1 VQHLLEYIELFNMS
15 RILRRPMFRK
25 GGPTQGMT
33 GIMSGIE
40 DRNNYQDAGRVG
52 ELTKQNL
59 DLLMQS
65 DEGNK
70 SFDPLTTFLL
80 QYGPALASAKPTGS
94 LIGTAVGAAAGPIQA
109 MLAEQAE
116 RRKYLRGLKSGATQL
131 AIEQVGKEDILAQE
145 IAGRKDIELIKAGAK
160 KEEMT
165 PEFVT
170 VFQENL
176 STYPGKTQV
185 AKRATDFQVNQ
196 YDLLAAKVGTA
207 KVGDVLTF
215 NINDPVEAKQNQ
227 KAIKELNGKF
237 VYDPFENNYK
247 KIIVQ
252 NGKIMEPQVFNSIEE
267 VTLEPV
273 PKVETDGA
281 PPPPKKIITPS
292 EFSTMEEYQDYIKR
306 EQEKLLQPVPIEGLG
321 QNISRSGRG

>member
-1 VQHLLEYIELFNMS
+1 
-15 RILRRPMFRK
+15 MFR
-25 GGPTQGMT
+25 GGPTNRMT

-40 DRNNYQDAGRVG
+40 DRQNYQDAGRVG

-80 QYGPALASAKPTGS
+80 QYGPALATARPTGS
-94 LIGTAVGAAAGPIQA
+94 LIGTAVGAAAKPIES
-109 MLAEQAE
+109 MIAEKRARDQYIRDIKA
-116 RRKYLRGLKSGATQL
+116 GATKL
-131 AIEQVGKEDILAQE
+131 AIEQAGKEDILAQE

-165 PEFVT
+165 PEFAT

-176 STYPGKTQV
+176 KNFPGKVQV
-185 AKRATDFQVNQ
+185 AKRATDFEVNK
-196 YDLLAAKVGTA
+196 YDLLASKVGTA
-207 KVGDVLTF
+207 KVGEVLTF
-215 NINDPVEAKQNQ
+215 NINDPVEAKRNQ
-227 KAIKELNGKF
+227 EAIKKLNGKF

-292 EFSTMEEYQDYIKR
+292 EFSTMEEYQDYIKK

>member
-1 VQHLLEYIELFNMS
+1 
-15 RILRRPMFRK
+15 
-25 GGPTQGMT
+25 MT

-40 DRNNYQDAGRVG
+40 DRQNYQDAGRVG

-80 QYGPALASAKPTGS
+80 QYGPALATARPTGS
-94 LIGTAVGAAAGPIQA
+94 LIGTAVGAAAKPIES
-109 MLAEQAE
+109 MIAEKRARDQYIRDIKA
-116 RRKYLRGLKSGATQL
+116 GATKL
-131 AIEQVGKEDILAQE
+131 AIEQAGKEDILAQE

-165 PEFVT
+165 PEFAT

-176 STYPGKTQV
+176 KNFPGKVQV
-185 AKRATDFQVNQ
+185 AKRATDFEVNK
-196 YDLLAAKVGTA
+196 YDLLASKVGTA
-207 KVGDVLTF
+207 KVGEVLTF
-215 NINDPVEAKQNQ
+215 NINDPVEAQRNQ
-227 KAIKELNGKF
+227 EAIKKLNGKF

-247 KIIVQ
+247 KIIVE
-252 NGKIMEPQVFNSIEE
+252 NGRIMEPQIFNSIEE

-273 PKVETDGA
+273 SKVGTDGA
-281 PPPPKKIITPS
+281 PPPPKKVITPS
-292 EFSTMEEYQDYIKR
+292 EFSTMEEYQDYIKK

>member
-1 VQHLLEYIELFNMS
+1 MS

-25 GGPTQGMT
+25 GGPTQGMN

-40 DRNNYQDAGRVG
+40 DRQNYQDAGRVG

-145 IAGRKDIELIKAGAK
+145 IAGRKDIELIKTGAQ

-215 NINDPVEAKQNQ
+215 NINDPVEAKKNQ

-247 KIIVQ
+247 KIIVE
-252 NGKIMEPQVFNSIEE
+252 NGRIMEPQVFNSIEE

-273 PKVETDGA
+273 PKVGTDGA
-281 PPPPKKIITPS
+281 PPPPKAPADLSYFSEEQKRKI
-292 EFSTMEEYQDYIKR
+292 EEL
-306 EQEKLLQPVPIEGLG
+306 QEGAKEIPFGG
-321 QNISRSGRG
+321 FGA